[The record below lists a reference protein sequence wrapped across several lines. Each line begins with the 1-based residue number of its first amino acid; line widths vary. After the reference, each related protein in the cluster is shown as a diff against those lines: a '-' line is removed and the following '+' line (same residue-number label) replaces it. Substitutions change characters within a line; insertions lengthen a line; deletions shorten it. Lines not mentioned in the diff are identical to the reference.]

1 MGEDESSMVEENRNL
16 PGFMA
21 ALSYA
26 ACEWFLIFMLLVNA
40 VLSYLL
46 TKFADYCKLQIPCI
60 LCSRIDHVIGS
71 GKPGGFRNLLC
82 SNHILEISSL
92 ICCHV
97 HGKLADGQG
106 MCDDCIFSFA
116 RKNSLCLG
124 TQRIMGGKLE
134 MDIGD
139 SGFKSL
145 LLNRDFVCGSGGTVP
160 CSCCGKPWRPRN
172 DAQRLPQP
180 NLRGSVVPKPN
191 IPLPRL
197 PSHNH
202 LHRRNSI
209 KKMKNKFYGST
220 TSRCVGKSGFDPLS
234 HVGYTELKITSDTES
249 EVPFSDEDDDERN
262 SIHQKSK
269 SRNDFADQCPPKN
282 PSNVPSSDFISAK
295 LSNCLHE
302 SRPLLSDLYVQPDVN
317 RDHSVKSLAFDGAT
331 EDFVGELR
339 GQEVRH
345 KPNLS
350 THPVLVLLDEIPE
363 STSVLGIPHEESVKA
378 KLKFPLRQDVNSLGP
393 VDHITLNYALSLFEA
408 SSENYVSGPSG
419 LGQENN
425 DNPKEVL
432 KSLSTQS
439 VTLVTTDR
447 VHNYPASEMPQ
458 NTDANDLCEQDGSYV
473 EGESSGS
480 VSELPITREHDTLD
494 EELQG
499 PRLLLSLS
507 KDILDQAS
515 DLSSNNG
522 ILGEHDHGDAV
533 HVSSSSKEIQML
545 RKSSSAESSLESLD
559 VQNVSDIE
567 GESLIDRLKRQVE
580 YDRKCITTLCK
591 ELEEERNASA
601 VAANQAMAMIT
612 RLQEEKAALRM
623 EALQYLRMMEEQA
636 EYDVDALEKAND
648 LLAEK
653 EKEIQDMETE
663 LELYKL
669 DLPDEKI
676 TGDLREETFE
686 VNVKSKKVK
695 SGVITCQDNTSLPS
709 KLVTDDV
716 SRNGKEHSAA
726 EIPYLEFA
734 DEKLYISQCLQNLE
748 MQLHHVYG
756 NRAFFNIPNGVHS
769 KTFAEDRLMDE
780 CDSSMK
786 GDLHLCNGKTA
797 ALEDAT
803 ASEGDDSSCS
813 KATKHCDCNRRNDS
827 PGQGEISLVALEH
840 EISDLNDR
848 LEGLEADRDF
858 LEHMLHH
865 LQNGTEGLQFIQEV
879 AHQLQELGK
888 LGIRLRSEHQ
898 DEA

>member
-1 MGEDESSMVEENRNL
+1 MGEYESSMVEENRNL
-16 PGFMA
+16 LGFMA

-26 ACEWFLIFMLLVNA
+26 ASEWFLIFMLLVNA

-71 GKPGGFRNLLC
+71 GKPRGYRNLLC
-82 SNHILEISSL
+82 SNHILEISSS

-97 HGKLADGQG
+97 HSKYADGQG
-106 MCDDCIFSFA
+106 MCDDCFFSSA

-134 MDIGD
+134 TDIGN
-139 SGFKSL
+139 SGLESL
-145 LLNRDFVCGSGGTVP
+145 LLNRDFARGSGGTVP

-180 NLRGSVVPKPN
+180 NLCGSVVPKPN

-234 HVGYTELKITSDTES
+234 HVGYTELKNNSDTES
-249 EVPFSDEDDDERN
+249 EVPFSDEDDDDDERN
-262 SIHQKSK
+262 AIRENSK
-269 SRNDFADQCPPKN
+269 SQNDFADQCPPKN
-282 PSNVPSSDFISAK
+282 PSKVPSSDFVSAK
-295 LSNCLHE
+295 LSNCPHE
-302 SRPLLSDLYVQPDVN
+302 SRPLLSDLCVQPDVN
-317 RDHSVKSLAFDGAT
+317 RDHHAKSLAFDGAT

-339 GQEVRH
+339 VQEVRH

-350 THPVLVLLDEIPE
+350 THPELILLDEIPE
-363 STSVLGIPHEESVKA
+363 ST
-378 KLKFPLRQDVNSLGP
+378 N
-393 VDHITLNYALSLFEA
+393 
-408 SSENYVSGPSG
+408 VSGPSD

-425 DNPKEVL
+425 DNHKEVL

-439 VTLVTTDR
+439 VTLVTTDQ
-447 VHNYPASEMPQ
+447 VHNYPSSETPR

-480 VSELPITREHDTLD
+480 VSELPITREPDTLD

-499 PRLLLSLS
+499 LRLLLSLS

-515 DLSSNNG
+515 DLSSNNR
-522 ILGEHDHGDAV
+522 ILGEHDHGEDV
-533 HVSSSSKEIQML
+533 HVSSSSKEILML

-580 YDRKCITTLCK
+580 YDRKCITTLYK

-612 RLQEEKAALRM
+612 RLQEEKAALHM

-653 EKEIQDMETE
+653 EKEIQDMEAE

-676 TGDLREETFE
+676 MGDLHEETFE
-686 VNVKSKKVK
+686 VNIKSKKVE
-695 SGVITCQDNTSLPS
+695 SGVIPCQDDTSLPL
-709 KLVTDDV
+709 KPVTDDV
-716 SRNGKEHSAA
+716 SRNGKEHFAA
-726 EIPYLEFA
+726 EISYLEFA

-756 NRAFFNIPNGVHS
+756 NRTFFNIPNGVHS
-769 KTFAEDRLMDE
+769 KTFADDRLKGEESPKNEDILLNSQVEE
-780 CDSSMK
+780 CDSSME
-786 GDLHLCNGKTA
+786 GDLHLCNGNTA
-797 ALEDAT
+797 ALEDTT
-803 ASEGDDSSCS
+803 ASDGDDSSCS
-813 KATKHCDCNRRNDS
+813 KATKHCDCNGRNDS

-858 LEHMLHH
+858 LEHMLHY

-888 LGIRLRSEHQ
+888 LGVRLRSQ
-898 DEA
+898 YAP